1 MYRVMIVEDDKT
13 NQRFYEKLKVWEEEG
28 FVIAGQASHGKEALA
43 LMEQNEYDFYLVD
56 VMVPVMNG
64 LEFLQELKNR
74 GVDAPKI
81 IASNYNEFE
90 YVRQGMK
97 LGAMDYLLK
106 PITED
111 ALRECLQS
119 VREELWESRD
129 VKIMEQI
136 FKACG
141 ADTES
146 GFTKKLMA
154 YFAEHTRDLNLKDI
168 SDEFLLSK
176 DYFGKLFKRQM
187 NENFNQFVLKY
198 KMEYACYLLKDTDD
212 RIYEISDALGYK
224 TTDYFSKLFKEYT
237 GQTPAGYRKD
247 GFF

>member
-1 MYRVMIVEDDKT
+1 MIVEDDKT

-56 VMVPVMNG
+56 VMMPVMNG

-146 GFTKKLMA
+146 GFTKKLIA